1 MKAIRFFKTS
11 GTLTLDTAYDTIGD
25 ELVMRLAYDTTL
37 PFSSNGNSHNDS
49 NTICSRLADAIRWL
63 STCVVYL
70 SFVNISSLQSAT
82 LRFLECYV
90 SHPTRVIRRSC
101 ALAFTIQS
109 CAFGIVVTNGLEKK
123 AVT

>member
-1 MKAIRFFKTS
+1 MS

-63 STCVVYL
+63 LNMCRL
-70 SFVNISSLQSAT
+70 S
-82 LRFLECYV
+82 
-90 SHPTRVIRRSC
+90 VIRKHIVTVVGNLTVFRMLRKPSY
-101 ALAFTIQS
+101 QS
-109 CAFGIVVTNGLEKK
+109 H
-123 AVT
+123 